1 MKSFLATLGMVI
13 GLCASTQAQTTYT
26 AYFPDNLTTGSS
38 NAFPWNTGA
47 TTGYTTVNI
56 YPAATML
63 AQGIPAGAHL
73 NGVAL
78 MPQAGS
84 GSMTMPTA
92 KVFIGHAAA
101 TTGPTLW
108 INNMADPTTLW
119 DTTIDGPLT
128 TPGWTALTWAPVP
141 VRGNNCFFWDGVRD
155 VVLMF
160 SQGGGYTG
168 AYSVTSAANLYTRH
182 GVTTFMPAP
191 GTTQTTTG
199 VLGPRLR
206 LIFDNNSPFAA
217 TTSGNGTGDFT
228 MALGALAPGIVEG
241 YTLLSSTTTG
251 AQGAGPL
258 FGIYPDLLT
267 FSSLSN
273 TPAGFGD
280 PLHWIASP
288 SIPGIWPAAPFQLPA
303 GTLSFLA
310 GQRWDAVVVAFGP
323 NFNPIQTS
331 CVSRINW

>member
-1 MKSFLATLGMVI
+1 
-13 GLCASTQAQTTYT
+13 
-26 AYFPDNLTTGSS
+26 
-38 NAFPWNTGA
+38 
-47 TTGYTTVNI
+47 
-56 YPAATML
+56 
-63 AQGIPAGAHL
+63 
-73 NGVAL
+73 
-78 MPQAGS
+78 
-84 GSMTMPTA
+84 
-92 KVFIGHAAA
+92 
-101 TTGPTLW
+101 
-108 INNMADPTTLW
+108 
-119 DTTIDGPLT
+119 
-128 TPGWTALTWAPVP
+128 

-251 AQGAGPL
+251 AGCGSAVRDLPGLAHLLVFVEHTGRIRRSAALDREPVHSGHLARGTVPTSRRNTVVPRGTALGRGRSRLRPELQ
-258 FGIYPDLLT
+258 PDPDELRV
-267 FSSLSN
+267 
-273 TPAGFGD
+273 P
-280 PLHWIASP
+280 H
-288 SIPGIWPAAPFQLPA
+288 QLV
-303 GTLSFLA
+303 T
-310 GQRWDAVVVAFGP
+310 
-323 NFNPIQTS
+323 
-331 CVSRINW
+331 